1 MEAIFVFTNLDVVL
15 VTSLASQEQNGN
27 ARHDAGKEAVQN
39 ATFVHVLGISINQ
52 TARAAVST
60 SLKYSRKKM
69 LNDNAKAKSLTN
81 FNLRKIRNRFRSCR
95 VHVSNRRQTF
105 WSLVNFSSSQD
116 LN

>member
-27 ARHDAGKEAVQN
+27 ARHDAGKETVQN

-60 SLKYSRKKM
+60 SLKNARKNCFMTMPRRKHQTV
-69 LNDNAKAKSLTN
+69 LTYAG
-81 FNLRKIRNRFRSCR
+81 FAI
-95 VHVSNRRQTF
+95 VSAAAESMFPIAARH
-105 WSLVNFSSSQD
+105 LGV
-116 LN
+116 